1 MLDFIV
7 VLISGSK
14 MNAEYLDY
22 CRVKKIF
29 EKGFGFLTSLYY
41 EENVF
46 FHFSQIKNPAVKRK
60 LEKLKRGEV
69 YLFYTSKSVKGKRRV
84 DKIWIDINDVDKKLI
99 PPFVIKLIEELGESR
114 INIFELAHV
123 VLLLRESRHINK
135 NQFERILN
143 SRRVKRFPSS
153 IIKMLSPNEI
163 EIFDNL
169 EKLIDDAGTAGLSYA
184 ELTQLVLKK
193 TF

>member
-1 MLDFIV
+1 
-7 VLISGSK
+7 

-46 FHFSQIKNPAVKRK
+46 FHFSKIKDPAVKEK

-84 DKIWIDINDVDKKLI
+84 DKIWIDIKDIDKTLI
-99 PPFVIKLIEELGESR
+99 PPFTIRIIEELGESK

-123 VLLLRESRHINK
+123 VLLLSEAGHINK

-143 SRRVKRFPSS
+143 TGRVKRFPSS
-153 IIKMLSPNEI
+153 IIKMLSPNEV
-163 EIFDNL
+163 EMFDDL
-169 EKLIDDAGTAGLSYA
+169 EKSIDEAGTSETSYA

-193 TF
+193 IF